1 MLSSSASTPARRGNE
16 PRSGAAVGPLGQ
28 PQMLMA
34 RGQGLT
40 AKEYIE
46 AVAQELGKV
55 RGRGLLLSPADAQ
68 LALSWHAARVPLA
81 AVITEV
87 RKAARLRPR
96 SGPARGAAEMLISLQ
111 ALAPALERHRA
122 PRPAPAP
129 EGLREQLR
137 AAALAPGLAARPA
150 WESLADAAERL
161 LAEDAGEAY
170 WTAAVRALMIGLRE

>member
-1 MLSSSASTPARRGNE
+1 MLSSSASTPARRGKG
-16 PRSGAAVGPLGQ
+16 PLSRAAVGPLGH
-28 PQMLMA
+28 PHPAMA
-34 RGQGLT
+34 KGQGLT

-96 SGPARGAAEMLISLQ
+96 SGHVRGAAEMMISLQ

-122 PRPAPAP
+122 PRPAPRPA
-129 EGLREQLR
+129 GLREQ
-137 AAALAPGLAARPA
+137 
-150 WESLADAAERL
+150 
-161 LAEDAGEAY
+161 
-170 WTAAVRALMIGLRE
+170 